1 MPIGELPNLLC
12 ALGEAPT
19 QLELNNIFSECR
31 GTVGV
36 MHRLSANAHST
47 DSNREATESDGIS
60 FERFLELYLNQR
72 ASQSFQY
79 SDVVTA
85 FKQISRGRDG
95 EEMSPEALTKLLLTV
110 RRHQYPH
117 LLMLKACAYRLTLIK
132 LVNFLLICIHAERGS
147 YDGR

>member
-36 MHRLSANAHST
+36 MHRLPANAQST
-47 DSNREATESDGIS
+47 DSNGEATESDGIS

-72 ASQSFQY
+72 ASQPFQY

-85 FKQISRGRDG
+85 FKQVSRGQDG

-110 RRHQYPH
+110 RHQYPY
-117 LLMLKACAYRLTLIK
+117 LTKLKACAYRLTLIK
-132 LVNFLLICIHAERGS
+132 LVNLLLMCIHAERGS